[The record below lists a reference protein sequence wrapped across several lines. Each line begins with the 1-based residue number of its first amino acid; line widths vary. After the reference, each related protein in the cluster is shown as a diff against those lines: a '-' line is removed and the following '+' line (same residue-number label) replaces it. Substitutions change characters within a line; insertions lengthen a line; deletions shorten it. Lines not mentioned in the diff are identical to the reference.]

1 MQYTQINTSAIEDLL
16 GQLWDRG
23 GTDIHLSADAPPMF
37 RIDGELYPVP
47 GQPTISANQLEE
59 LIAAMLT
66 DEMLATFYERKQVDF
81 SFSWG
86 RETRYRGNAFRERG
100 ATSVALRAI
109 PFEIPTPEDLLLRPV
124 MSELSKRSQS

>member
-1 MQYTQINTSAIEDLL
+1 MQYTQINTSPIEDLL

-47 GQPTISANQLEE
+47 GQPTISANQLDE

-66 DEMLATFYERKQVDF
+66 DEMLATFYERMQVDF
-81 SFSWG
+81 SFSCG
-86 RETRYRGNAFRERG
+86 RETRYRGHAFRVQG
-100 ATSVALRAI
+100 APSVTLRAI
-109 PFEIPTPEDLLLRPV
+109 PF
-124 MSELSKRSQS
+124 